1 MITKMQTCKRF
12 GGHFIAL
19 SGCGRAKVHMGQ
31 ASKFAFRQ
39 NSILAARE
47 RVIESSRRKVSMS
60 QSATTPERLM
70 KESTSRLVEG
80 ICKGE
85 RAALAK
91 GITLVESTHPKQ
103 QQQASLAVA
112 RLTQVVK
119 HRADIL
125 GKPGVSFRIGLS
137 GPPGAGKSTFT
148 EALGKKLTSMGH
160 RVAVLAVDPSSGSTG
175 GSLLGDKTRMPELT
189 VDPNAYI
196 RPSPS
201 RGHLGGVTRTTNE
214 AIVLCEAAGY
224 DLILVETVG
233 VGQSE
238 YLVRDMVDCFCLLL
252 PPAGGDELQGIKRG
266 IVEQSD
272 LIIVNKC
279 DGDLVPAA
287 RRVAYEYMSALKYM
301 RPLSPIWRPTVKL
314 CSSLPP
320 YTGLAEVWDTV
331 GKFKETIE
339 EAGELEERRAAQH
352 QRWMW
357 NYVEERLV
365 RLAREAAK
373 GDKVVTLEEAV
384 KRGDTSPGAAADAV
398 IQSFLNGRTLS

>member
-1 MITKMQTCKRF
+1 
-12 GGHFIAL
+12 
-19 SGCGRAKVHMGQ
+19 
-31 ASKFAFRQ
+31 
-39 NSILAARE
+39 
-47 RVIESSRRKVSMS
+47 MS
-60 QSATTPERLM
+60 QSATKPEQSM
-70 KESTSRLVEG
+70 KDSTLRLVEG

-103 QQQASLAVA
+103 QHQASLAVA

-160 RVAVLAVDPSSGSTG
+160 KVAVLAVDPSSGSTG

-287 RRVAYEYMSALKYM
+287 RRVAYEYMSALKYL
-301 RPLSPIWRPTVKL
+301 RSPSKHWKSKVQL
-314 CSSLPP
+314 CSAVS
-320 YTGLAEVWDTV
+320 GEGVDKVWSTMTE
-331 GKFKETIE
+331 FRSIME
-339 EAGELEERRAAQH
+339 ESGELEDRRRNQH
-352 QRWMW
+352 LRWMW
-357 NYVEERLV
+357 SYVEERLV
-365 RLAREAAK
+365 RMARYTDRLFSLYCTGNVLTIYRET
-373 GDKVVTLEEAV
+373 GVSNNNIT
-384 KRGDTSPGAAADAV
+384 
-398 IQSFLNGRTLS
+398 

>member
-1 MITKMQTCKRF
+1 
-12 GGHFIAL
+12 
-19 SGCGRAKVHMGQ
+19 MGVRQ
-31 ASKFAFRQ
+31 ASQLVCQPNHIVAEIRQ
-39 NSILAARE
+39 NLECAR
-47 RVIESSRRKVSMS
+47 RQVSMS
-60 QSATTPERLM
+60 QSAIKPEQSM

-103 QQQASLAVA
+103 QHQASLAVA

-160 RVAVLAVDPSSGSTG
+160 KVAVLAVDPSSGSTG

-320 YTGLAEVWDTV
+320 HTGLAEVWDTV
-331 GKFKETIE
+331 EKFKATIE
-339 EAGELEERRAAQH
+339 EAGELESRRAAQH

-373 GDKVVTLEEAV
+373 GDEVVTLEEAV
-384 KRGDTSPGAAADAV
+384 KRGDTSPGAAADAI
-398 IQSFLNGRTLS
+398 IQSFLNGKILA

>member
-1 MITKMQTCKRF
+1 
-12 GGHFIAL
+12 
-19 SGCGRAKVHMGQ
+19 
-31 ASKFAFRQ
+31 
-39 NSILAARE
+39 
-47 RVIESSRRKVSMS
+47 MS
-60 QSATTPERLM
+60 QSATKPEQSM
-70 KESTSRLVEG
+70 KEGTLRLVEG

-103 QQQASLAVA
+103 QHEASLAVA

-160 RVAVLAVDPSSGSTG
+160 KVAVLAVDPSSGSTG

-320 YTGLAEVWDTV
+320 HTGLAEVWDTV
-331 GKFKETIE
+331 EKFKVTIE
-339 EAGELEERRAAQH
+339 EAGELEGRRAAQH

-373 GDKVVTLEEAV
+373 GDEVVKLEEAV
-384 KRGDTSPGAAADAV
+384 KGGDTSPGAAADAV
-398 IQSFLNGRTLS
+398 IQSFLNGKTLA

>member
-1 MITKMQTCKRF
+1 
-12 GGHFIAL
+12 
-19 SGCGRAKVHMGQ
+19 MGVRQ
-31 ASKFAFRQ
+31 ASQLVCQPNRIVAEIRQ
-39 NSILAARE
+39 NLKCAR
-47 RVIESSRRKVSMS
+47 RQVSMS
-60 QSATTPERLM
+60 QSAIKPEQSM

-103 QQQASLAVA
+103 QHQASLAVA

-160 RVAVLAVDPSSGSTG
+160 KVAVLAVDPSSGSTG

-320 YTGLAEVWDTV
+320 HTGLAEVWDTV
-331 GKFKETIE
+331 EKFKVTIE
-339 EAGELEERRAAQH
+339 EAGELEGRRAAQH

-373 GDKVVTLEEAV
+373 GDEVVKLEEAV
-384 KRGDTSPGAAADAV
+384 KGGDTSPGAAADAV
-398 IQSFLNGRTLS
+398 IQSFLNGKTLA